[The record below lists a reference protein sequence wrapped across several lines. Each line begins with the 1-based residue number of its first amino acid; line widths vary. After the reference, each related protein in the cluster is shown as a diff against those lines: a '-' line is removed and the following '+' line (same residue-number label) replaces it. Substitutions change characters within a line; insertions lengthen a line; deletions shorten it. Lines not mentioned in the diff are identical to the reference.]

1 MSDAPER
8 IWLQDDGDYEGARDA
23 MMGTD
28 TGVTWCDTRVNDSD
42 TEYLR
47 ADLVPR
53 WSDDMVAAKKHEGPA
68 LLAWD
73 DGRTLHSRKN
83 ASGTIS
89 HLAELPDY
97 WMPLPA
103 PPKGET

>member
-1 MSDAPER
+1 MTKEAPER
-8 IWLQDDGDYEGARDA
+8 LWIEWAGGEIEGVEAF
-23 MMGTD
+23 GYLEKQPFTF
-28 TGVTWCDTRVNDSD
+28 
-42 TEYLR
+42 EYLR